1 MLTLNQRGEVAPLA
15 GAWIETRGGVIWRYV
30 FPVAPLAGA
39 WIETNCAS
47 HRISQL
53 TVAPL
58 AGAWIE
64 TGSAMSFVILSLRR
78 APRGRV
84 D

>member
-1 MLTLNQRGEVAPLA
+1 MEVIPETVGAAP
-15 GAWIETRGGVIWRYV
+15 R
-30 FPVAPLAGA
+30 AGA
-39 WIETNCAS
+39 WIETNDLKLIPA
-47 HRISQL
+47 QF
-53 TVAPL
+53 VAAPR

-64 TGSAMSFVILSLRR
+64 TSIVADVDNLYSGR

>member
-1 MLTLNQRGEVAPLA
+1 LKVVAPRA
-15 GAWIETRGGVIWRYV
+15 GAWIETRPKQWR
-30 FPVAPLAGA
+30 FRSEPVAPRAGA
-39 WIETNCAS
+39 WIETFHN
-47 HRISQL
+47 RIL
-53 TVAPL
+53 RHKPVAPR

-64 TGSAMSFVILSLRR
+64 TLSEPAHLLNSVSR

>member
-1 MLTLNQRGEVAPLA
+1 MVAP
-15 GAWIETRGGVIWRYV
+15 R
-30 FPVAPLAGA
+30 
-39 WIETNCAS
+39 
-47 HRISQL
+47 
-53 TVAPL
+53 

-64 TGSAMSFVILSLRR
+64 TGTRTIERAAYAVAPRAGAWIETAKEVSSEGGTFVAPRAGAWIETISSLHSCAKEGCR